1 MRKVIIA
8 AVAAVA
14 MAPALLLATSWEVA
28 YADVCSAQAAA
39 NPGAGALCEATCKV
53 DGTCAAGPQP
63 PPAAPM
69 PANPGAG
76 AQAIPPP
83 PPIPVA
89 ALPAPSAALPP
100 ASVPPG
106 TVGPGSYNVPGIAGP
121 VVIPPGYSLK
131 PGCTLQDNMAIADG
145 ACLVPLAS
153 PQF

>member
-28 YADVCSAQAAA
+28 YADVCSAQAA
-39 NPGAGALCEATCKV
+39 
-53 DGTCAAGPQP
+53 
-63 PPAAPM
+63 
-69 PANPGAG
+69 ANPGAG